1 MLISCLYYSR
11 YTLFPFSFTIDQIK
25 ALTSSTSS
33 TSSSSFPFSHSN
45 SAISSPKSVQQSLPI
60 ARIEVQ
66 INSFYFNIYNTVKEE
81 LVLFNL
87 EGCLGK
93 FTITEVLN
101 GKLML
106 QSLSL
111 VTNQQNQ
118 ILISRNLQEKS
129 LLVISIDNQVITTS
143 LSSLSI
149 IIPSTLAETIF
160 TLLSIYQPCIS
171 TLLSSLSSSS
181 NETPVV
187 ETPSN
192 HAPSRIKQILNRIL
206 LLNPSYSLEQYYI
219 KCNLENCDLSLCAV
233 KPDSLENIQ
242 FNINCSIRL
251 SVNECT
257 CYSIAFQFYFFTIG
271 LSNQLIK
278 DHSIYYESSQS
289 LVETGLSFSIVLNNN
304 IMDKSRRIRI
314 STSLDEVDLI
324 HILDTNNNNAIVLNL
339 NAIQDVLSIL
349 PFILNSFSIFSSLS
363 FTSSS
368 TSSTI
373 TTKQPSS
380 FTDCLEVCFPAV
392 VLRYSLYNSIYFFIS
407 IENLTSSLIHSLH
420 EVFLYSLLFI
430 RTI

>member
-1 MLISCLYYSR
+1 MFITYLQYSK
-11 YTLFPFSFTIDQIK
+11 YILFPFSFTIDQVK
-25 ALTSSTSS
+25 ELTSSASS
-33 TSSSSFPFSHSN
+33 IVSSSFSHSN
-45 SAISSPKSVQQSLPI
+45 SAILSPKPVQQSLPI

-87 EGCLGK
+87 EGCFGE

-106 QSLSL
+106 QNLSL
-111 VTNQQNQ
+111 VTNQQDR
-118 ILISRNLQEKS
+118 ILISRNLQEKP
-129 LLVISIDNQVITTS
+129 LLVISIDNQVVTTS

-171 TLLSSLSSSS
+171 TLLSSLSSTS
-181 NETPVV
+181 NETTSV

-192 HAPSRIKQILNRIL
+192 HSPSRFKQILNRIL
-206 LLNPSYSLEQYYI
+206 LLYHSYSLEQYYI

-289 LVETGLSFSIVLNNN
+289 LVETGLSFSIVFNNN
-304 IMDKSRRIRI
+304 ITDKSRRIRI

-363 FTSSS
+363 CTSSS
-368 TSSTI
+368 TTSVI
-373 TTKQPSS
+373 TTKQLSS

-407 IENLTSSLIHSLH
+407 IENLTSSLMHSLH
-420 EVFLYSLLFI
+420 EVFYLFLLFI
-430 RTI
+430 RII